1 MTLRDG
7 TLTGRIDATSRAL
20 PHSNETVVTKS
31 EIRENMTA
39 GRDSCGDNPD
49 FAPGWSP
56 VHPLGESWLERSLVR
71 VPVPSEPLANALALG
86 LANVAAVTLDLARAG
101 FGVGEEGA
109 VDVSSDG
116 PLSLT
121 LTGLR
126 HNARVLVD
134 GIESARAGLDGTA
147 SIAVP
152 AGDHAVTLGVCER
165 GSKGACAPV
174 GAGGARRLG
183 R

>member
-71 VPVPSEPLANALALG
+71 VPGPPLPLENAIEAELVNLG
-86 LANVAAVTLDLARAG
+86 AAALDLARAG
-101 FGVGEEGA
+101 FA
-109 VDVSSDG
+109 
-116 PLSLT
+116 
-121 LTGLR
+121 
-126 HNARVLVD
+126 A
-134 GIESARAGLDGTA
+134 
-147 SIAVP
+147 
-152 AGDHAVTLGVCER
+152 
-165 GSKGACAPV
+165 
-174 GAGGARRLG
+174 GAGGAVSVESDGPVALG
-183 R
+183 LSGLRTNARVFVDGVLQTRAGRGGTATVNLSAGSHALSIGACANGAQGAC